1 VCQLSSKQ
9 EQEQLYESFKALDVN
24 NDGKLTKKELIIGY
38 ARIYPHLG
46 EAEVEEEVSKLFNK
60 ADSDRSGAIDYSE
73 WQIATINKYSI
84 LQDQKLKSA
93 FELFDKDKNGSISA
107 SEIKAVLGVGK
118 KLGNE

>member
-1 VCQLSSKQ
+1 M
-9 EQEQLYESFKALDVN
+9 N
-24 NDGKLTKKELIIGY
+24 NDGKLTKKEITIGY
-38 ARIYPHLG
+38 SRIYPHMG
-46 EAEVEEEVSKLFNK
+46 EADVEIEVNKLFDK
-60 ADSDRSGAIDYSE
+60 ADQDGSGAIDYSE

-84 LQDQKLKSA
+84 LQDEKLKQA